1 MGIKGYNHPGK
12 KKVVVAVN
20 PDGSVE
26 RVFDYIKPALKAHFF
41 RGGMKTQTDESRYVL

>member
-1 MGIKGYNHPGK
+1 MGVKGYKHPGK

-26 RVFDYIKPALKAHFF
+26 RVFDYIKDAAAADKLVV
-41 RGGMKTQTDESRYVL
+41 TE